1 MRLTTLSAVC
11 VASSM
16 LGLLA
21 LIAASFL
28 AYDRMQ
34 AKQAKVA
41 DLLALKQEIG
51 DFSVAADH
59 MMLFPTGPD
68 LTAAVR
74 EQGRAIQRR
83 LRPMADDHPSAG
95 NAIEIVDLMLAQLPP
110 PTANGEAGARD
121 RATGTG
127 LGPLNLAPRSQ
138 ALLSQMANH
147 GIALEIAADQ
157 VFRGRQRAIARQA
170 TWLAAGFAAA
180 ALLFATMSAAGF
192 ARVYKRIGVPV
203 RELSRTIEQV
213 EAGDRTA
220 RAPEGAHDELGELA
234 AAFNRM
240 RDRQEVTRKQLEVSR
255 TDLEAALAS
264 RSALLDALPAHIA
277 LLDNDGTIL
286 DVNAQWCDYGR
297 DNAYRGEEFGK
308 GRNYL
313 NVCDT
318 ATGTD
323 AEHGHAAA
331 RGIRSI
337 LSGERAQFVYEYP
350 CHAPGRRQWF
360 RLMVNRLPAPAGE
373 PRQNRAVAMH
383 IDITERKL
391 GEYEIERAAYEDRL
405 TGLWSRTG
413 FARALTRRLDSDG
426 DHPASMV
433 VMLDVV
439 ALRDVNEAHGYDVAD
454 NLLVEIGDRLRES
467 LGDATLIGR
476 IGGDEFGVFVPVSH
490 DQGPADQRARIASVF
505 ARPFDLDGQAVQIGA
520 RFGYTRVGRGAR
532 DGNDLMRKAELALFQ
547 SPDGAWTQFT
557 HDMDRR
563 ARARI
568 QLTRELRQAVERNE
582 FQLHYQPKV
591 DMPSGRMMACEA
603 LIRWDHPERGLLAP
617 GQFMPTAEQS
627 QLIGP
632 IGDWVIHEACRRVR
646 QWHAEHLDV
655 VRVAVNVS
663 LVQFRLGDFPE
674 RVRQALAATG
684 AAPGDLTL
692 EITESVFE
700 QASDTLQRQLAD
712 MHDMG
717 IRLALDDFGTGYSSL
732 LYLQRYPFDEIKI
745 DKGFVQ
751 RMLHEPYSREIV
763 RTVLGIAHV
772 TGAEVIAEGIE
783 SSAERDAL
791 VAMGCRI
798 GQGFHYSMPMAE
810 EDFTW
815 LLETRTRL
823 PLTEDT

>member
-11 VASSM
+11 VVGST

-21 LIAASFL
+21 LIAVSVL
-28 AYDRMQ
+28 AYERMRDQQ
-34 AKQAKVA
+34 AQVA
-41 DLLALKQEIG
+41 DLLALKQELG

-59 MMLFPTGPD
+59 MMLYRAGPD
-68 LTAAVR
+68 LTTAVR
-74 EQGRAIQRR
+74 DQGRRIQAR
-83 LRPMADDHPSAG
+83 LRPLADEHPSAE
-95 NAIEIVDLMLAQLPP
+95 NTIQIVDLMLAQLPKA
-110 PTANGEAGARD
+110 TANARAGTPDNGA
-121 RATGTG
+121 GTG
-127 LGPLNLAPRSQ
+127 VGPLNLAPRTQ

-147 GIALEIAADQ
+147 GIALENAAAQ
-157 VFRGRQRAIARQA
+157 VFRGRQSALARQA

-180 ALLFATMSAAGF
+180 ALLFAAVSAAGF
-192 ARVYKRIGVPV
+192 ARVYLRVGAPV
-203 RELSRTIEQV
+203 RELARTIEKV
-213 EAGDRTA
+213 EASDRTA
-220 RAPEGAHDELGELA
+220 RAPETAHDELGELG

-240 RDRQEVTRKQLEVSR
+240 RDRQEATRKQLEASR
-255 TDLEAALAS
+255 ADLEAALAS

-286 DVNAQWCDYGR
+286 DVNEQWRDYGR
-297 DNAYRGEEFGK
+297 DNAYRDEDFGK

-313 NVCDT
+313 DICEM
-318 ATGTD
+318 ASGAD
-323 AEHGHAAA
+323 AEDGAAA
-331 RGIRSI
+331 AQGIRGI
-337 LSGERAQFVYEYP
+337 LAGERAQFIHEYP
-350 CHAPGRRQWF
+350 CHAPDRLQWF
-360 RLMVNRLPAPAGE
+360 RLIVNRLPAPNGRE
-373 PRQNRAVAMH
+373 RHNRAVAMH
-383 IDITERKL
+383 VDITERKL
-391 GEYEIERAAYEDRL
+391 GEREIERAAYEDPL
-405 TGLWSRTG
+405 TGLWSRAG
-413 FARALTRRLDSDG
+413 FAGALTERLSAG
-426 DHPASMV
+426 ADHPASMV

-454 NLLVEIGDRLRES
+454 NLLVEIGDRLREA
-467 LGDATLIGR
+467 LGDTALIGR
-476 IGGDEFGVFVPVSH
+476 LGGDEFGVFVPVSH
-490 DQGPADQRARIASVF
+490 DRGPADRRAAIASVF
-505 ARPFDLDGQAVQIGA
+505 ARPFDLDGQAVQVGA
-520 RFGYTRVGRGAR
+520 GFGYTRVGRGAR
-532 DGNDLMRKAELALFQ
+532 DGGDLMRKAELALFQ
-547 SPDGAWTQFT
+547 SSDGAWTQFT

-568 QLTRELRQAVERNE
+568 QLTRELRRAIKRDE

-591 DMPSGRMMACEA
+591 DMAGGGMMACEA

-646 QWHAEHLDV
+646 QWRDADLDV

-674 RVRQALAATG
+674 RVRQALTATG
-684 AAPGDLTL
+684 VAAGDLTL

-700 QASDTLQRQLAD
+700 QASGTLRQQLTAL
-712 MHDMG
+712 HDMG

-751 RMLHEPYSREIV
+751 RMLDESYSTEIV
-763 RTVLGIAHV
+763 RTVLGIAEV
-772 TGAEVIAEGIE
+772 TGAGVVAEGVE
-783 SSAERDAL
+783 TAAERDAL
-791 VAMGCRI
+791 VAMGCRF
-798 GQGFHYSMPMAE
+798 GQGFYYSMPIAE

-815 LLETRTRL
+815 LLETRRRL